1 MQAQRYDRNPWVKKG
16 HKCLNVSSCKGG
28 IFWTSTFARTKLTL
42 SKQLVSW
49 CLFSA
54 SFDKIPTY
62 SKCTAV
68 KMFQYNCCKRS
79 SICRRSSIRSRAIQY
94 SSISPPSMHS
104 TSGVYF
110 CKHWHFLEMFFK
122 FSFLFLFFGGN
133 VFWCEER
140 FSWWK
145 GRDINVHISKHRFL
159 KHTHRDLEMMW
170 HNLWPNIWKFGNYW
184 SNNSDTWI
192 LAQYLESNF
201 SVCDNTGHKNW
212 VSSQKQLWR
221 FLSGN

>member
-1 MQAQRYDRNPWVKKG
+1 MQGRT
-16 HKCLNVSSCKGG
+16 
-28 IFWTSTFARTKLTL
+28 FWTSTFARTKFSL

-49 CLFSA
+49 CLFST

-68 KMFQYNCCKRS
+68 KMFQYNSARDLVSAGGAVSDLVQFNIPVSLLPQC
-79 SICRRSSIRSRAIQY
+79 IQHRGLFLQTLAFPRNVLQ
-94 SSISPPSMHS
+94 ISFP
-104 TSGVYF
+104 
-110 CKHWHFLEMFFK
+110 
-122 FSFLFLFFGGN
+122 FLFFGGN

-170 HNLWPNIWKFGNYW
+170 HNLWPNNWKFGNYR

-192 LAQYLESNF
+192 LAQYLE
-201 SVCDNTGHKNW
+201 
-212 VSSQKQLWR
+212 
-221 FLSGN
+221 